1 MYESRGNGQYST
13 EDETPEGQ
21 PLDDY
26 YRGLKLEG
34 ASNGKQ
40 TFKEAISSS
49 ANRETPTEQPQARRM
64 GDITVTQTP
73 SGKTENIS
81 SEADE
86 NIDLE
91 FNSEIDET
99 SLKQNFLERNL
110 DDEIYQINEDFS
122 RDRAKQETNEKS
134 PYDSNL
140 KCRFCSKVH
149 RIGEIQKFKRHD
161 AECRAACMKNSE
173 EPPVLDAKS
182 MVRL

>member
-1 MYESRGNGQYST
+1 MYESCGNGQYST

-64 GDITVTQTP
+64 GDITVTQTQ

-110 DDEIYQINEDFS
+110 DDEIFHFNEDFS

-140 KCRFCSKVH
+140 ICRFCSKVH
-149 RIGEIQKFKRHD
+149 RIGEIQKFKRHY
-161 AECRAACMKNSE
+161 AECRAACMKNRE